1 MFGWLAKLLAI
12 IYGYVPSYGGSIV
25 LFTLL
30 IMIAL
35 LPLTLKGTR
44 SMLALQQ
51 LQPEIKKLQARYKDD
66 RQKLN
71 EETMKFYQENKI
83 SPFGGCL
90 PLLVQM
96 PVFFVLYE
104 VLLGLT
110 RRGPFGQDLG
120 ASVGCSMAGTASSV
134 CGANGVFESG
144 GFFDPKYIS
153 HSTKLF
159 QDLSQSRVMGSFGL
173 DLSQSAM
180 KAIGSGF
187 MHALPYIVMVL
198 VVVLATWY
206 QQRQMQSRTPATSQN
221 PQQQLMMQVMPLVFG
236 FIYLV
241 IPAGVVVYFLA
252 SGLFRIAQQGL
263 VTRTMYGEGSAGAE
277 ILARAKAE
285 AEAAGPQPKKS
296 WREML
301 MPPAESRPQV
311 GKKAAERK
319 TPGAT
324 GSDKGSSRTTAGK
337 ASSKGTAKSSAAK
350 QGGAKKGGSKQA
362 AGQGDAAEPTPA
374 KRAADRGRA
383 KASPAEAAPER
394 DQTTKRAP
402 GTRSGAA
409 PSRKAPTAAP
419 QSGKNG
425 KKKR

>member
-12 IYGYVPSYGGSIV
+12 IYGFVPSYGGSIV

-110 RRGPFGQDLG
+110 RRGPFGHDLG
-120 ASVGCSMAGTASSV
+120 ASVACSMGGKATAV
-134 CGANGVFESG
+134 CGANGVFQSG
-144 GFFDPKYIS
+144 GYFDPKYIS
-153 HSTKLF
+153 HGSKLF
-159 QDLSQSRVMGSFGL
+159 KDLSHSRVMGSLGL

-180 KAIGSGF
+180 KSIGSGLL
-187 MHALPYIVMVL
+187 HALPYIVMVL

-252 SGLFRIAQQGL
+252 SGLFRIGQQGL

-301 MPPAESRPQV
+301 LPPEDSRPQV

-319 TPGAT
+319 TSGVAGA
-324 GSDKGSSRTTAGK
+324 GKGSSRTTASKSSVSKGGAKQGTTKQDGDKQVAEKSAVGKTTTAKRGDRSGMK
-337 ASSKGTAKSSAAK
+337 ASSE
-350 QGGAKKGGSKQA
+350 
-362 AGQGDAAEPTPA
+362 D
-374 KRAADRGRA
+374 
-383 KASPAEAAPER
+383 AAPER
-394 DQTTKRAP
+394 DQATKRAP
-402 GTRSGAA
+402 GARSGAA
-409 PSRKAPTAAP
+409 PSRRAPTAAP